1 MLYWHVRMASNPST
15 LKITDLKKVY
25 KGEKGKPGVEA
36 LNGVSLTVESGEFF
50 GLLGPNGAGK
60 SSLIGITAGLTTKN
74 SGTIEIAGVSLDANP
89 DLAKASI
96 GLVPQEVNLD
106 PFEKVINTVVDQAGY
121 YGIPRKEAIDKAN
134 VLMKDLGIWDKRD
147 QKVQALSGGM
157 KRRLLIARALVH
169 SPKILLLDEPTA
181 GVDVEL
187 RRGMYDFLRE
197 LNASGT
203 TIILTTHYLEE
214 VELLCR
220 RVAIVNHGTI
230 IEQGSVKELLKTLS
244 FTTLV
249 IDTKEMVT
257 PAQLA
262 LLSSLA
268 IKSVD
273 ENTLELTLNPG
284 DSVNDAVRVFSK
296 IGISITNIR
305 NNGSRLEEVFMNL
318 TKK

>member
-1 MLYWHVRMASNPST
+1 MASDIPA
-15 LKITDLKKVY
+15 LKITNLKKVY
-25 KGEKGKPGVEA
+25 AGEKGKPGTEA
-36 LNGVSLTVESGEFF
+36 LKGVSLTVEDGEFF
-50 GLLGPNGAGK
+50 ALLGPNGAGK
-60 SSLIGITAGLTTKN
+60 SSLIGITAGLTTKT
-74 SGTIEIAGVSLDANP
+74 SGTIEIAGISIDTDP
-89 DLAKASI
+89 DKAKAFI
-96 GLVPQEVNLD
+96 GLVPQELNFNI
-106 PFEKVINTVVDQAGY
+106 FEKVIDAVIDQAGY

-134 VLMKDLGIWDKRD
+134 VLLKDLGIWEKRD
-147 QKVQALSGGM
+147 QPIQALSGGM

-169 SPKILLLDEPTA
+169 SPKVLLLDEPTA

-220 RVAIVNHGTI
+220 KVAIVNHGEI
-230 IEQGSVKELLKTLS
+230 IKQGSVRDLLKTLS

-249 IDTKEMVT
+249 IDTKETVT
-257 PAQLA
+257 PAQIA
-262 LLSSLA
+262 LLKDLN

-273 ENTLELTLNPG
+273 DQTLELVLSPG
-284 DSVNDAVRVFSK
+284 ESVNDAVRIFSK
-296 IGISITNIR
+296 IGIQIINIR
-305 NNGSRLEEVFMNL
+305 NNGSRLEEVFVNL